1 MQMKSYA
8 TNEIVRNKWNCTQQ
22 MKSYAT
28 NEYTTTLHT
37 DIVFFFSLVSL
48 QTNEMYI
55 TSDVRLRS
63 SYLEEITPTY

>member
-37 DIVFFFSLVSL
+37 DIVFFFFSLSLVWYDDWDRRILKKSPL
-48 QTNEMYI
+48 
-55 TSDVRLRS
+55 
-63 SYLEEITPTY
+63 PTTKESI